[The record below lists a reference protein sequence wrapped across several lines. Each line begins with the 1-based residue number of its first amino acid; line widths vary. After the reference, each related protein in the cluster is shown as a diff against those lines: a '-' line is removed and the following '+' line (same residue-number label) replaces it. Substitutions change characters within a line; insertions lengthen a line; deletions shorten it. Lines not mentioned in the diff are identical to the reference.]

1 MPTSI
6 PSLCDKNVLSIIYN
20 AFIIVGLI
28 LSLFS
33 IFLNPAS
40 ATITIIIAYS
50 CLLAG
55 LLLIIGSLLNQL
67 AKILKCLK
75 GNINMWAFFLLV
87 KTNLGPFIVIAGILT
102 YLLNLACQYQRRLS
116 NGHLP
121 DNYYLFSNFMIF
133 LIVIEVFI
141 LLSAMYKNTNKD
153 DSSKTSNLTNT
164 KQMEASFKNVIP
176 LMTSTFVYFLTT
188 LNLILVI
195 ILRNMLLYF
204 TTDGFT
210 MLRNL
215 NVAP

>member
-75 GNINMWAFFLLV
+75 GNVNMWAFFLLI
-87 KTNLGPFIVIAGILT
+87 KTNLGPFIVIACLLT
-102 YLLNLACQYQRRLS
+102 YLLILACQYQRRLS

-133 LIVIEVFI
+133 LIVIELFI

-153 DSSKTSNLTNT
+153 DSSKTSNL
-164 KQMEASFKNVIP
+164 EASFKNVIP

-204 TTDGFT
+204 TTDGFMT
-210 MLRNL
+210 FRNL
-215 NVAP
+215 KVAP

>member
-1 MPTSI
+1 
-6 PSLCDKNVLSIIYN
+6 
-20 AFIIVGLI
+20 VGLI

-204 TTDGFT
+204 TTDGFMT
-210 MLRNL
+210 LRNL
-215 NVAP
+215 KVAP